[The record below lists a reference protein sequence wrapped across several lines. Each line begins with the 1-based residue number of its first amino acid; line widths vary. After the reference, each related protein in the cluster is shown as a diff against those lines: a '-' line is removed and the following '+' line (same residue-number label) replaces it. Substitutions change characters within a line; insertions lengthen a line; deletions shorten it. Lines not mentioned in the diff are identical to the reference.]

1 MTVRDVMTSEP
12 VAVAPWTT
20 LAEAAALMLAVD
32 CGVLPVVDHGR
43 LTGIVT
49 DRDLFIALATRNVLA
64 SQLSLGEVARH
75 DVWTCG
81 PDDDVRAALDI
92 MRRRQVRRLPVVDA
106 GDRVVGIVS
115 MNDILLAVGGSRAV
129 APRAVIDTLQQISAH
144 HHLPSRVEAP

>member
-12 VAVAPWTT
+12 VVVAPRTS

-32 CGVLPVVDHGR
+32 CGVLPVVDHDR

-64 SQLSLGEVARH
+64 SQLSLGEVARQE
-75 DVWTCG
+75 VWTCG
-81 PDDDVRAALDI
+81 PDDDVPAALDV
-92 MRRRQVRRLPVVDA
+92 MRRHQVRRLPVVDA
-106 GDRVVGIVS
+106 AGHVVGIVS
-115 MNDILLAVGGSRAV
+115 MNDILLTVGGSRAV
-129 APRAVIDTLQQISAH
+129 APRAVIDTLQQIGAH